1 MMHPKRGDDM
11 ENLLEMARRPAVSIG
26 PEATVRQ
33 LAELLAAE
41 HVGAAMVLG
50 EDDALIGIVSER
62 DVLVR
67 VLAAHLDPDATRVS
81 AIMTTDVRTA
91 PERMKIQE
99 ALDVMRAGKFRHL
112 PIVDGS
118 RRVLGMLS
126 MRHLLQRRVY
136 DLDMKN
142 ADLMMFLAAD
152 GAGG

>member
-1 MMHPKRGDDM
+1 M

-26 PEATVRQ
+26 AEATVRK
-33 LAELLAAE
+33 LAQLLAAE
-41 HVGAAMVLG
+41 HVGAAMVLDG
-50 EDDALIGIVSER
+50 ETLVGIVSER
-62 DVLVR
+62 DLLVR
-67 VLAAHLDPDATRVS
+67 VIAAGRDPDATPVS
-81 AIMTTDVRTA
+81 AIMTADVRTA

-99 ALDVMRAGKFRHL
+99 ALDVMRIGKFRHL

-126 MRHLLQRRVY
+126 MRHLLQRRLY
-136 DLDMKN
+136 DIDMKN

>member
-1 MMHPKRGDDM
+1 M